1 MPSTDRS
8 VVIRRALLSV
18 SDKQDLIPFARFLS
32 EHQVEILA
40 TGGTYRLLKEH
51 QIPVVEISDY
61 TGFPEMM
68 EGRVKTLHPKIHGG
82 ILARRGIDDEV
93 MEQHQIRPIDLV
105 VVNLYP
111 FSQTIEKGDA
121 TLALAIENIDIGGP
135 TMIRASAKN
144 FESVAVVVDPRD
156 YHDLMQ
162 MLRQKNFSLTQLS
175 RFQLAKKAFTHTA
188 QYDSA
193 VAEYLG
199 AIELDSA
206 KTVDAIEQTVIPSLS
221 NFSESLHLNLTQ
233 QETLRYGENPHQKA
247 ALYTFKKQPPHTL
260 VSATFEQGKTLS
272 YNNLMDADAAWECVC
287 QFETPACVIVK
298 HANPCG
304 VAKSQDAL
312 SAYLKAY
319 ETDPVSA
326 FGGIIAF
333 NIEIDEAC
341 AIKMIHNQFIEVVV
355 APHITPAA
363 ISVFKNKPNIRVL
376 TTGGLLKLENTI
388 DYRPINGGMLVQT
401 KDTHRI
407 NAGDLRVVT
416 RRAPSSSEKQDL
428 LFAWSVAQF
437 VKSNA
442 IVYAKDERTIGVGA
456 GQMSRVHSAK
466 IAQIKGEEAGL
477 SIEGSAMA
485 SDAFFPFRDSID
497 AARAAGITA
506 IIQPGGSMRDQEV
519 IDAAD
524 EGNIA
529 MVFTGIRHFRH

>member
-1 MPSTDRS
+1 VPSTDRS

-162 MLRQKNFSLTQLS
+162 MLRQKNFSLTQLY

-188 QYDSA
+188 LYDSA

-206 KTVDAIEQTVIPSLS
+206 KTVDAIEQAVIPSLS
-221 NFSESLHLNLTQ
+221 DFSASLHLNLTQ

-247 ALYTFKKQPPHTL
+247 ALYTFKKQPAHTL

-304 VAKSQDAL
+304 VAKSHDAL

-333 NIEIDEAC
+333 NIEIDETC

-407 NAGDLRVVT
+407 NACDLRVVT